1 MKKLQNLTHLRYLTL
16 ILLALLSI
24 QLISGCNS
32 SKTDINTDDPEKA
45 FSIAK
50 RKYDKK
56 DYVDAIDDFSFIK
69 IRFPGTD
76 VSDRVQYYLANSYYY
91 QKEYILAAY
100 EFESF
105 LKNYQMSPLYSE
117 AKYML
122 GNTYYELS
130 PKYSLDQEF
139 TKEALNQYLSFIE
152 TYPQDKNVA
161 EADRKIKELRNKLAY
176 KDFWTAELYMKT
188 DNYKAA
194 SLYYQAVYDDY
205 IDSEWADDAMVG
217 QAEAYLNG
225 KKYED
230 GKRVLEKFYKLF
242 PNSNI
247 RKKADLIKSKIR
259 ENQLSGN

>member
-1 MKKLQNLTHLRYLTL
+1 MPHITKLLT
-16 ILLALLSI
+16 LALLVI
-24 QLISGCNS
+24 ITAQFFIGCGS
-32 SKTDINTDDPEKA
+32 SKTDITTDDPQKA
-45 FSIAK
+45 FDIAK
-50 RKYDKK
+50 RKYDKR
-56 DYVDAIDDFSFIK
+56 DYVDAIEDLSFIK

-76 VSDRVQYYLANSYYY
+76 VSDKVQFYLANSYFY

-105 LKNYQMSPLYSE
+105 LKNFQLSPLLSE

-139 TKEALNQYLSFIE
+139 TKEALNQFLAFIE
-152 TYPQDKNVA
+152 SYPQDKNVSDA
-161 EADRKIKELRNKLAY
+161 EKKIKELRNKLAF
-176 KDFWTAELYMKT
+176 KDYWIAELYMKT

-217 QAEAYLNG
+217 QADAYFSGNKFIET
-225 KKYED
+225 KK
-230 GKRVLEKFYKLF
+230 VLEKFYKLF

-247 RKKADLIKSKIR
+247 KSKADRIMTKMNDL
-259 ENQLSGN
+259 QSGK